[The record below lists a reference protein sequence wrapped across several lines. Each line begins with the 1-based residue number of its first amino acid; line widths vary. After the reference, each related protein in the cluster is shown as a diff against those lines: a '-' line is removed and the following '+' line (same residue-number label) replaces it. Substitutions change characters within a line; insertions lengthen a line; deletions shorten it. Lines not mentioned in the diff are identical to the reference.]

1 VIAILILKQHNTT
14 YRMKRLA
21 VYSSLLIFL
30 LPGRLYSQEKLT
42 LSLEG
47 AKTHALEY
55 NKQVKNAALA
65 VELAQ
70 KRVNESISAFLPQ
83 ADLAMDYSNYMG
95 AEMEIRF
102 SEEMPPTVIPFN
114 PTSNLYAT
122 VSQMLF
128 SGNFIVGLQM
138 MRIYKDMS
146 GTNYLRTE
154 QNIRDLTIQAYQNAL
169 VTDLSIQIIG
179 ENLDNTRKILEN
191 TRAMVLVG
199 VAEKLD
205 LDQFEVQ
212 LSTLENAMKSA
223 ERQQELAYNLLRYHL
238 GVPVDTPLEL
248 TDPLDYFLDNVD
260 LTDILDQ
267 PFDLQS
273 NLDYQVMLS
282 QEKLS
287 ERQVSLKKMNFLPT
301 LSSYYTYT
309 SKIMKSDFD
318 ISPKNV
324 IGLNLSIPIL
334 SSGMRYSQVNQA
346 RIQHE
351 TTLNNK
357 SLLEEQLLLQERQ
370 LRFNLASAYDQY
382 LNRKRNVEVTLRIYD
397 SYQFKYEQGVSSS
410 LDLATANNN
419 YLQAE
424 SDYLTSIMTLL
435 NARRELQKL
444 MNKL

>member
-1 VIAILILKQHNTT
+1 
-14 YRMKRLA
+14 M
-21 VYSSLLIFL
+21 
-30 LPGRLYSQEKLT
+30 E
-42 LSLEG
+42 E
-47 AKTHALEY
+47 AKSYALEY
-55 NKQVKNAALA
+55 NRQVKNAALA

-83 ADLAMDYSNYMG
+83 AEAAMDYSNYLG
-95 AEMEIRF
+95 AEMEF
-102 SEEMPPTVIPFN
+102 KFNEEMPPTIIPFN

-138 MRIYKDMS
+138 MRIYKEMS

-154 QNIRDLTIQAYQNAL
+154 QSIKELTIQAYQNSL
-169 VTDLSIQIIG
+169 VSDLSIRIIE
-179 ENLDNTRKILEN
+179 ENLDNTMKILDN

-223 ERQQELAYNLLRYHL
+223 ERQRELAYNLLRYHL
-238 GVPVDTPLEL
+238 GVPVDTPLSL
-248 TDPLDYFLDNVD
+248 TDSLDYFLDNID
-260 LTDILDQ
+260 FTDILDQ
-267 PFDLQS
+267 SFNIQN
-273 NLDYQVMLS
+273 NLDYQVMQS
-282 QEKLS
+282 QVKLS

-301 LSSYYTYT
+301 LSGYYTYT
-309 SKIMKSDFD
+309 SKILRSDFD

-382 LNRKRNVEVTLRIYD
+382 LNRKHNVEVTLRIYD
-397 SYQFKYEQGVSSS
+397 SYQFKYEQGVASS

-424 SDYLTSIMTLL
+424 SDYLTSIVALL
-435 NARRELQKL
+435 NARLELQKL

>member
-1 VIAILILKQHNTT
+1 
-14 YRMKRLA
+14 M
-21 VYSSLLIFL
+21 
-30 LPGRLYSQEKLT
+30 E
-42 LSLEG
+42 E
-47 AKTHALEY
+47 AKSYALEY
-55 NKQVKNAALA
+55 NRQVKNAALA

-83 ADLAMDYSNYMG
+83 AEAAMDYSNYLG
-95 AEMEIRF
+95 AEMEF
-102 SEEMPPTVIPFN
+102 KFNEEMPPTIIPFN

-138 MRIYKDMS
+138 MRIYKEMS

-154 QNIRDLTIQAYQNAL
+154 QSIKELTIQAYQNSL
-169 VTDLSIQIIG
+169 VSDLSIRIIE
-179 ENLDNTRKILEN
+179 ENLDNTMKILDN

-223 ERQQELAYNLLRYHL
+223 ERQRELAYNLLRYHL
-238 GVPVDTPLEL
+238 GVPVDTPLSL
-248 TDPLDYFLDNVD
+248 TDSLDYFLDNID
-260 LTDILDQ
+260 FTDILDQ
-267 PFDLQS
+267 SFNIQN
-273 NLDYQVMLS
+273 NLDYQVMQS
-282 QEKLS
+282 QVKLS

-301 LSSYYTYT
+301 LSGYYTYT
-309 SKIMKSDFD
+309 SKILRSDFD

-382 LNRKRNVEVTLRIYD
+382 LNRKNNVEVTLRIYD
-397 SYQFKYEQGVSSS
+397 SYQFKYEQGVASS

-424 SDYLTSIMTLL
+424 SDYLTSIVALL
-435 NARRELQKL
+435 NARLELQKL

>member
-1 VIAILILKQHNTT
+1 MQTKSVIILCFIIL
-14 YRMKRLA
+14 LA
-21 VYSSLLIFL
+21 GRIF
-30 LPGRLYSQEKLT
+30 GQEKLSF
-42 LSLEG
+42 SLEG
-47 AKTHALEY
+47 AKSHALEY
-55 NKQVKNAALA
+55 NRQVKNAALA

-83 ADLAMDYSNYMG
+83 AEVLMDYSNYLG
-95 AEMEIRF
+95 AEMEFRF
-102 SEEMPPTVIPFN
+102 NEEMPPTTIPFN

-154 QNIRDLTIQAYQNAL
+154 QNIKELTIQAYQNAL
-169 VTDLSIQIIG
+169 VSDLSIQIIE
-179 ENLDNTRKILEN
+179 ENLDNTMKILEN

-223 ERQQELAYNLLRYHL
+223 ERQRELAYNLLRYHL

-248 TDPLDYFLDNVD
+248 TDSLDYFLDNIDFTD
-260 LTDILDQ
+260 LLDQ
-267 PFDLQS
+267 SFNIQN

-287 ERQVSLKKMNFLPT
+287 ERQIGLKKMNFLPT

-309 SKIMKSDFD
+309 SKILRSDFD

-382 LNRKRNVEVTLRIYD
+382 LNRKRNVDVTLRIYD
-397 SYQFKYEQGVSSS
+397 SYQFKYEQGMASS

-424 SDYLTSIMTLL
+424 SDYLSSIVVLL
-435 NARRELQKL
+435 NARLELQKL

>member
-1 VIAILILKQHNTT
+1 
-14 YRMKRLA
+14 
-21 VYSSLLIFL
+21 
-30 LPGRLYSQEKLT
+30 
-42 LSLEG
+42 
-47 AKTHALEY
+47 
-55 NKQVKNAALA
+55 
-65 VELAQ
+65 
-70 KRVNESISAFLPQ
+70 
-83 ADLAMDYSNYMG
+83 
-95 AEMEIRF
+95 
-102 SEEMPPTVIPFN
+102 
-114 PTSNLYAT
+114 
-122 VSQMLF
+122 
-128 SGNFIVGLQM
+128 
-138 MRIYKDMS
+138 
-146 GTNYLRTE
+146 
-154 QNIRDLTIQAYQNAL
+154 
-169 VTDLSIQIIG
+169 
-179 ENLDNTRKILEN
+179 
-191 TRAMVLVG
+191 
-199 VAEKLD
+199 
-205 LDQFEVQ
+205 
-212 LSTLENAMKSA
+212 
-223 ERQQELAYNLLRYHL
+223 
-238 GVPVDTPLEL
+238 
-248 TDPLDYFLDNVD
+248 
-260 LTDILDQ
+260 
-267 PFDLQS
+267 
-273 NLDYQVMLS
+273 
-282 QEKLS
+282 
-287 ERQVSLKKMNFLPT
+287 MNFLPT

>member
-1 VIAILILKQHNTT
+1 MQTKSVI
-14 YRMKRLA
+14 
-21 VYSSLLIFL
+21 LLCFIVL
-30 LPGRLYSQEKLT
+30 LSGRNYGQEALE
-42 LSLEG
+42 LSLEE
-47 AKTHALEY
+47 AKSYALEY
-55 NKQVKNAALA
+55 NMQVKNAALA

-83 ADLAMDYSNYMG
+83 AEAAMDYSNYLG
-95 AEMEIRF
+95 AEMEFRF
-102 SEEMPPTVIPFN
+102 NEEMPPTVIPFN

-138 MRIYKDMS
+138 MRIYKEMS

-154 QNIRDLTIQAYQNAL
+154 QSIKELTIQAYQNAL
-169 VTDLSIQIIG
+169 VSDLSIRIIE
-179 ENLDNTRKILEN
+179 ENLDNTMKILDN

-212 LSTLENAMKSA
+212 LSTLENAMKSS
-223 ERQQELAYNLLRYHL
+223 ERQRELAYNLLRYHL
-238 GVPVDTPLEL
+238 GVPVDTPLKL
-248 TDPLDYFLDNVD
+248 TDSLDYFLDNID
-260 LTDILDQ
+260 FTDILG
-267 PFDLQS
+267 QS
-273 NLDYQVMLS
+273 FNIQNNLDYQVMQS
-282 QEKLS
+282 QVKLS
-287 ERQVSLKKMNFLPT
+287 ERQISLKKMNFLPT
-301 LSSYYTYT
+301 LSGYYTYT
-309 SKIMKSDFD
+309 NKILRSDFD

-382 LNRKRNVEVTLRIYD
+382 LNRRHNVEVTLRIYD
-397 SYQFKYEQGVSSS
+397 SYQFKYEQGVASS
-410 LDLATANNN
+410 LDVATANNN

-424 SDYLTSIMTLL
+424 SDYLSSIVALL

-444 MNKL
+444 MNQL